1 MRCTRAASK
10 LDLSAEISE
19 DVVVMRV
26 LMLDD
31 HLMFL
36 QGLKTL
42 LETLAPELSVDIS
55 AGMND
60 GLQMAAASSYEL
72 ILLDWYL
79 GEGSAKTTGELNMQ
93 RLRDVGCTARI
104 VVLSG
109 QTDSSLIRLAIDA
122 GAAGFI
128 PKKYGT
134 EIMLAAL
141 RVVVSG
147 GIFLPPEAMYEK
159 LAPHAASAAASES
172 ESESPSVTRTPQAQA
187 QSQPQH
193 ARRAT
198 DALVDIEARF
208 ASLTARQAEVYRAVA
223 RGLPNKL
230 IARELGITESTVK
243 THLSAVYAVLGVNNR
258 TQAAFQAS
266 REGFRVG

>member
-1 MRCTRAASK
+1 
-10 LDLSAEISE
+10 
-19 DVVVMRV
+19 MRV
-26 LMLDD
+26 LILND

-42 LETLAPELSVDIS
+42 FNTLAPELSVDIS
-55 AGMND
+55 VGMDD
-60 GLQMAAASSYEL
+60 GLEIAAASSYDL

-109 QTDSSLIRLAIDA
+109 QTESALIRQAIEA
-122 GAAGFI
+122 GAAGI
-128 PKKYGT
+128 VPKKYGT

-159 LAPHAASAAASES
+159 GASHELEAAADASADKLPGVTLPSER
-172 ESESPSVTRTPQAQA
+172 PR
-187 QSQPQH
+187 QPLQ

-198 DALVDIEARF
+198 DALVDIESRF
-208 ASLTARQAEVYRAVA
+208 AVLTARQAEVYRAVA

-243 THLSAVYAVLGVNNR
+243 THLSAVYAMLGVNNR

>member
-1 MRCTRAASK
+1 
-10 LDLSAEISE
+10 
-19 DVVVMRV
+19 MRV

-31 HLMFL
+31 HLMLL

-42 LETLAPELSVDIS
+42 LRTLAPELKVDIS
-55 AGMND
+55 VGMDD
-60 GLQMAAASSYEL
+60 GLQMAAASDYQL

-79 GEGSAKTTGELNMQ
+79 GEGSAKTTGALNMQ
-93 RLRDVGCTARI
+93 RLRDVGSTARI

-109 QTDSSLIRLAIDA
+109 QTDSALIREAIEA
-122 GAAGFI
+122 GASGFI
-128 PKKYGT
+128 PKKYGG

-141 RVVVSG
+141 RVVISG
-147 GIFLPPEAMYEK
+147 GIFLPIDAMYEK
-159 LAPHAASAAASES
+159 PADNAGQSAEAIATAATATASIATTSIGASLSTVE
-172 ESESPSVTRTPQAQA
+172 A
-187 QSQPQH
+187 SQEQH
-193 ARRAT
+193 SRRAS
-198 DALVDIEARF
+198 DALVDIESRF
-208 ASLTARQAEVYRAVA
+208 SVLTARQAEVYRAAA

-266 REGFRVG
+266 REKFRVG

>member
-1 MRCTRAASK
+1 
-10 LDLSAEISE
+10 
-19 DVVVMRV
+19 MRV

-42 LETLAPELSVDIS
+42 LNTLAPDLNVDIS
-55 AGMND
+55 VGMDD
-60 GLQMAAASSYEL
+60 GLEMAAASSYEL
-72 ILLDWYL
+72 ILIDWYL

-109 QTDSSLIRLAIDA
+109 QTDSALIRRAIEA

-147 GIFLPPEAMYEK
+147 GIFLPPEAMYERVASNATTGSANVTAD
-159 LAPHAASAAASES
+159 APATSAVA
-172 ESESPSVTRTPQAQA
+172 VRGQQT
-187 QSQPQH
+187 
-193 ARRAT
+193 RRAT
-198 DALVDIEARF
+198 DALIDIESRF
-208 ASLTARQAEVYRAVA
+208 ANLTARQAEVYRAVA

>member
-1 MRCTRAASK
+1 
-10 LDLSAEISE
+10 
-19 DVVVMRV
+19 MRV

-31 HLMFL
+31 HLMFSH
-36 QGLKTL
+36 GLKTL
-42 LETLAPELSVDIS
+42 LNTLAPEMSVDIS

-79 GEGSAKTTGELNMQ
+79 GEGASKTTGELNIQ
-93 RLRDVGCTARI
+93 RLCEVGSTARI

-109 QTDSSLIRLAIDA
+109 QTDSALIRRALEA

-134 EIMLAAL
+134 DIMLAAL
-141 RVVVSG
+141 RVVMRG
-147 GIFLPPEAMYEK
+147 GIFLPPEAMYERGASNAATA
-159 LAPHAASAAASES
+159 LTAVPSDAPATSAAAVKG
-172 ESESPSVTRTPQAQA
+172 PP
-187 QSQPQH
+187 
-193 ARRAT
+193 ARLAT
-198 DALVDIEARF
+198 DALTDIESRF
-208 ASLTARQAEVYRAVA
+208 AHLTARQAEVYRAVA

-266 REGFRVG
+266 REGFSAV

>member
-1 MRCTRAASK
+1 
-10 LDLSAEISE
+10 
-19 DVVVMRV
+19 MRV

-31 HLMFL
+31 HLMLL

-42 LETLAPELSVDIS
+42 LSTLAPELRVDIS
-55 AGMND
+55 VGMDD
-60 GLQMAAASSYEL
+60 GLQMAAAGGYEL

-79 GEGSAKTTGELNMQ
+79 GENSAKATGALNIQ
-93 RLRDVGCTARI
+93 RLRDVGSTARI

-109 QTDSSLIRLAIDA
+109 QADPTQIRDAIEA
-122 GAAGFI
+122 GASGFI

-147 GIFLPPEAMYEK
+147 GIFLPPEAMYQRPASLSAATPSE
-159 LAPHAASAAASES
+159 AAASAAPAVASNS
-172 ESESPSVTRTPQAQA
+172 LGSRPKAP
-187 QSQPQH
+187 H
-193 ARRAT
+193 ARCVT
-198 DALVDIEARF
+198 DALVDIESRF
-208 ASLTARQAEVYRAVA
+208 SVLTARQAEVYRAVA

-243 THLSAVYAVLGVNNR
+243 THLSAVYAVLGVTNR
-258 TQAAFQAS
+258 TQVAFQSAG
-266 REGFRVG
+266 EGLRVG

>member
-1 MRCTRAASK
+1 
-10 LDLSAEISE
+10 
-19 DVVVMRV
+19 MRV

-42 LETLAPELSVDIS
+42 LNTLAPEMSVDIS

-60 GLQMAAASSYEL
+60 GLEMAAASSYEL

-79 GEGSAKTTGELNMQ
+79 GEGAAKTTGELNMQ
-93 RLRDVGCTARI
+93 RLREVGCTARI

-109 QTDSSLIRLAIDA
+109 QADSALISRAIEA

-134 EIMLAAL
+134 DIMLAAL
-141 RVVVSG
+141 RVVVRG

-159 LAPHAASAAASES
+159 GASRAAGAPADAGADTSFRVA
-172 ESESPSVTRTPQAQA
+172 TPP
-187 QSQPQH
+187 QPQLQPPH

>member
-1 MRCTRAASK
+1 
-10 LDLSAEISE
+10 
-19 DVVVMRV
+19 MRV

-42 LETLAPELSVDIS
+42 LNTLAPELNVDIS
-55 AGMND
+55 AGMDD
-60 GLQMAAASSYEL
+60 GLEMAAASSYDL

-79 GEGSAKTTGELNMQ
+79 GEGSAKTSGAVNMQ
-93 RLRDVGCTARI
+93 RLRDLGSTARI

-109 QTDSSLIRLAIDA
+109 QTDSALIREAIEA
-122 GAAGFI
+122 GASGFI

-134 EIMLAAL
+134 EVMLAAL
-141 RVVVSG
+141 RVVISG
-147 GIFLPPEAMYEK
+147 GIFLPLDAMYEK
-159 LAPHAASAAASES
+159 PTKK
-172 ESESPSVTRTPQAQA
+172 PRVDAQA
-187 QSQPQH
+187 NAATSTGASVNTADAPQDSRP
-193 ARRAT
+193 RRPT
-198 DALVDIEARF
+198 DSLVDIESRF
-208 ASLTARQAEVYRAVA
+208 SVLTARQAEVYRAAA

-266 REGFRVG
+266 REGFRAG

>member
-1 MRCTRAASK
+1 
-10 LDLSAEISE
+10 
-19 DVVVMRV
+19 MRV

-42 LETLAPELSVDIS
+42 LNTLAPELNVDIS
-55 AGMND
+55 AGMDD
-60 GLQMAAASSYEL
+60 GLEMAAASSYDL

-109 QTDSSLIRLAIDA
+109 QTESALIRQAIEA

-159 LAPHAASAAASES
+159 VASNATTASAAVPSDAPATSAPPIK
-172 ESESPSVTRTPQAQA
+172 SPPT
-187 QSQPQH
+187 
-193 ARRAT
+193 RRAT
-198 DALVDIEARF
+198 DALIDIESRF
-208 ASLTARQAEVYRAVA
+208 ANLTARQAEVYRAVA

>member
-1 MRCTRAASK
+1 
-10 LDLSAEISE
+10 
-19 DVVVMRV
+19 MRV

-42 LETLAPELSVDIS
+42 FNTLAPDLNVDIS
-55 AGMND
+55 VGMDD
-60 GLQMAAASSYEL
+60 GLEMAAASSYEL
-72 ILLDWYL
+72 ILIDWYL

-109 QTDSSLIRLAIDA
+109 QTDSALIRRAIEG

-159 LAPHAASAAASES
+159 VASRAASAVSVVSAEAQPSAAAATQ
-172 ESESPSVTRTPQAQA
+172 V
-187 QSQPQH
+187 QH

-198 DALVDIEARF
+198 DALIDIESRF
-208 ASLTARQAEVYRAVA
+208 ANLTTRQAEVYRAVA

>member
-1 MRCTRAASK
+1 M
-10 LDLSAEISE
+10 D
-19 DVVVMRV
+19 
-26 LMLDD
+26 
-31 HLMFL
+31 
-36 QGLKTL
+36 
-42 LETLAPELSVDIS
+42 
-55 AGMND
+55 D
-60 GLQMAAASSYEL
+60 GLQMAAASDYEL

-79 GEGSAKTTGELNMQ
+79 GEGSAKTTGSLNMQ
-93 RLRDVGCTARI
+93 RLRDVGSTARI

-109 QTDSSLIRLAIDA
+109 QTDSALIREAIEA

-128 PKKYGT
+128 PKKYGG

-141 RVVVSG
+141 RVVISG
-147 GIFLPPEAMYEK
+147 GIFLPIDAMYEK
-159 LAPHAASAAASES
+159 PSEKAGHGAEASAAASEATS
-172 ESESPSVTRTPQAQA
+172 SGKSPSTIDLTQDLRT
-187 QSQPQH
+187 
-193 ARRAT
+193 RRAT
-198 DALVDIEARF
+198 DALVDIESRF
-208 ASLTARQAEVYRAVA
+208 SVLTARQAEVYRAAA

>member
-1 MRCTRAASK
+1 
-10 LDLSAEISE
+10 
-19 DVVVMRV
+19 MRV

-31 HLMFL
+31 HLMLL

-42 LETLAPELSVDIS
+42 LRTLAPELKVDIS
-55 AGMND
+55 VGMDD
-60 GLQMAAASSYEL
+60 GLQMAAASDYQL

-79 GEGSAKTTGELNMQ
+79 GEGSVKTTGSLNIQ
-93 RLRDVGCTARI
+93 RLRDVGSTARI

-109 QTDSSLIRLAIDA
+109 QTDSALIREAIEA
-122 GAAGFI
+122 GASGFI
-128 PKKYGT
+128 PKKYGG

-141 RVVVSG
+141 RVVISG
-147 GIFLPPEAMYEK
+147 GIFLPIDAMYEK
-159 LAPHAASAAASES
+159 PSEKEREGAEASVAASKANSSAT
-172 ESESPSVTRTPQAQA
+172 SPSTVDLTQDLRT
-187 QSQPQH
+187 
-193 ARRAT
+193 RRAT
-198 DALVDIEARF
+198 DGLIDIESRF
-208 ASLTARQAEVYRAVA
+208 SVLTARQAEVYRAAA

-266 REGFRVG
+266 REKIRVG

>member
-1 MRCTRAASK
+1 
-10 LDLSAEISE
+10 
-19 DVVVMRV
+19 MRV

-42 LETLAPELSVDIS
+42 FNTLAPDLNVDIS
-55 AGMND
+55 VGMDD
-60 GLQMAAASSYEL
+60 GLEMAAASSYEL
-72 ILLDWYL
+72 ILIDWYL

-109 QTDSSLIRLAIDA
+109 QTDSALIRRAIEA

-147 GIFLPPEAMYEK
+147 GIFLPPEAMYERVASNVTSTTPGVVSDAAFK
-159 LAPHAASAAASES
+159 AAASAK
-172 ESESPSVTRTPQAQA
+172 SPP
-187 QSQPQH
+187 

-198 DALVDIEARF
+198 DALIDIESRF
-208 ASLTARQAEVYRAVA
+208 AHLTARQAEVYRAVA

>member
-1 MRCTRAASK
+1 
-10 LDLSAEISE
+10 LN
-19 DVVVMRV
+19 
-26 LMLDD
+26 
-31 HLMFL
+31 
-36 QGLKTL
+36 
-42 LETLAPELSVDIS
+42 VDIS
-55 AGMND
+55 VGMDD
-60 GLQMAAASSYEL
+60 GLEMAAASSYEL
-72 ILLDWYL
+72 ILIDWYL

-109 QTDSSLIRLAIDA
+109 QTDSALIRRAIEA

-147 GIFLPPEAMYEK
+147 GIFLPPEAMYERVASNVATT
-159 LAPHAASAAASES
+159 LAGPPSDAPATSAVA
-172 ESESPSVTRTPQAQA
+172 VRGQQT
-187 QSQPQH
+187 
-193 ARRAT
+193 RRAT
-198 DALVDIEARF
+198 DALIDIESRF
-208 ASLTARQAEVYRAVA
+208 ANLTARQAEVYRAVA

>member
-1 MRCTRAASK
+1 
-10 LDLSAEISE
+10 
-19 DVVVMRV
+19 MRV

-31 HLMFL
+31 HLMLL

-42 LETLAPELSVDIS
+42 LSTLAPELEVDIS
-55 AGMND
+55 VGMDD
-60 GLQMAAASSYEL
+60 GLQMAAGSRYEL

-79 GEGSAKTTGELNMQ
+79 GEGNAKTTGALNMQ
-93 RLRDVGCTARI
+93 RLRDVGSTARI

-109 QTDSSLIRLAIDA
+109 ETDSTLIRQAIKA
-122 GAAGFI
+122 GASGFI

-147 GIFLPPEAMYEK
+147 GIFLPPEAMYER
-159 LAPHAASAAASES
+159 PAAQPSPAANADLASEEPAVAANGVGNRS
-172 ESESPSVTRTPQAQA
+172 NAP
-187 QSQPQH
+187 H

-198 DALVDIEARF
+198 DMVAVAAAAAVVGADAAAAAVPLVDIESRF
-208 ASLTARQAEVYRAVA
+208 SVLTARQAEVYRAVA

>member
-1 MRCTRAASK
+1 
-10 LDLSAEISE
+10 
-19 DVVVMRV
+19 MRV

-36 QGLKTL
+36 QGIKTL
-42 LETLAPELSVDIS
+42 LNTLAPELSVDIS
-55 AGMND
+55 AGMDD
-60 GLQMAAASSYEL
+60 GLEMAAASSYEL
-72 ILLDWYL
+72 ILIDWYL

-109 QTDSSLIRLAIDA
+109 QTDSALIRQAIEA

-147 GIFLPPEAMYEK
+147 GIFLPPEAMYERVASTSANAATA
-159 LAPHAASAAASES
+159 LAGGTSDVAAKAAASGKA
-172 ESESPSVTRTPQAQA
+172 SP
-187 QSQPQH
+187 

-198 DALVDIEARF
+198 DALIDIESRF
-208 ASLTARQAEVYRAVA
+208 ANLTARQAEVYRAVA